1 MINLTEY
8 EIILIREC
16 LKNTL
21 KDVETE
27 KSRLNKRFSEKAV
40 LSLEKDLLSIIEKIQ
55 GEIDEERLNNEW

>member
-27 KSRLNKRFSEKAV
+27 KSRLNKRFSEEAI
-40 LSLEKDLLSIIEKIQ
+40 LSLEKDLFSIIEKIQ
-55 GEIDEERLNNEW
+55 GEIDKERLNNEW